1 MTEAFLGVDAG
12 TSGIKV
18 CAFTREGQLIAK
30 AHRAVP
36 VITPYSL
43 WAEIDLERYWAA
55 TAEAIKEVSARVPSI
70 KSIGLAT
77 TCPTTILLDG
87 DGRAVRPGI
96 LYLDGR
102 AQARLDAVVG
112 SDAPA
117 YARETGNR
125 TSTSTCWAA
134 NLAWVR
140 EHEPAAWARVRRVTM
155 LNGFLAR
162 QLSGQDAIEPT
173 QASYSGLM
181 RIGNAEPSWSD
192 DLLAVWGLDAAML
205 PDIRSCTDAIGQVT
219 DAASALTGIRA
230 GTPVAL
236 GAADTAA
243 ASFAVGLV
251 DGGKVF
257 ESVGTSG
264 VITFCLDRPDFDP
277 SFLHRQHIIPGRW
290 LAHGAMSTLGGAF
303 GWLNNKVW
311 PELQT
316 LAELERLAQESIP
329 GANGLLFLPYLA
341 GERSPIWDAEAS
353 GSWLGLLLRHTRQDM
368 VRAVFEGTTFGLR
381 QILERGS
388 AKWGIRPERM
398 LGVGGGA
405 RNRFWGQMKADV
417 LKLDYIMSDMP
428 DAAALG
434 AGLLGA
440 IAAGMF
446 TSAQDAD
453 LPLILENAVPIK
465 PGAQRTLDT
474 YDHMFKIFDSAY
486 PQLRDLMHALADRS
500 SDQYADVETRPR
512 LGTRASG

>member
-1 MTEAFLGVDAG
+1 MTDAFLGVDAG

-18 CAFTREGQLIAK
+18 CAFTREGRLIAK
-30 AHRAVP
+30 AHRTVP
-36 VITPYSL
+36 VITPYPL
-43 WAEIDLERYWAA
+43 WAEVDLDRYWAA
-55 TAEAIKEVSARVPSI
+55 TAEAIREVTERVPSI
-70 KSIGLAT
+70 VSIGLAT
-77 TCPTTILLDG
+77 TCPTTILLDEE
-87 DGRAVRPGI
+87 GRAVRQGI

-102 AQARLDAVVG
+102 AQTKLDAIVG
-112 SDAPA
+112 AEASILT
-117 YARETGNR
+117 RRTGNR
-125 TSTSTCWAA
+125 ASTSTCWAA
-134 NLAWVR
+134 NLAWIR
-140 EHEPAAWARVRRVTM
+140 ENEPSAWARARRITM

-162 QLSGQDAIEPT
+162 QLSGCDGIEPT

-181 RIGNAEPSWSD
+181 RVGDPQAAWCD
-192 DLLAVWGLDAAML
+192 DLLAVWGLDPALL
-205 PDIRSCTDAIGQVT
+205 PDIRSCTDQIGQVKQT
-219 DAASALTGIRA
+219 AALLTGLKA

-243 ASFAVGLV
+243 ASFAVGLT
-251 DGGKVF
+251 DTGEVF

-264 VITFCLDRPDFDP
+264 VITFCLDKPDFEP
-277 SFLHRQHIIPGRW
+277 SFLHRQHIVPGRW

-303 GWLNNKVW
+303 GWLNNKIW

-316 LAELERLAQESIP
+316 LAELERLAQESVP

-388 AKWGIRPERM
+388 VKWGIRPDRI
-398 LGVGGGA
+398 LSVGGGA

-434 AGLLGA
+434 ASLLGA
-440 IAAGMF
+440 IAAGQF
-446 TSAQDAD
+446 KGPGDPE
-453 LPLILENAVPIK
+453 LPLISAKSTAIR
-465 PGAQRTLDT
+465 PGTGQTIET
-474 YDHMFKIFDSAY
+474 YDRMFKIFDSAY
-486 PQLRDLMHALADRS
+486 PQMRDLMHALADRGANH
-500 SDQYADVETRPR
+500 YADDETRQH
-512 LGTRASG
+512 LGTRATG

>member
-18 CAFTREGQLIAK
+18 CAFTRKGRLLAK

-36 VITPYSL
+36 VVTPYPL
-43 WAEIDLERYWAA
+43 WAEIDLDRYWAA
-55 TAEAIKEVSARVPSI
+55 TADAIREVAARVPAI
-70 KSIGLAT
+70 VSIGLAT
-77 TCPTTILLDG
+77 TCPTTILLDESG
-87 DGRAVRPGI
+87 EAVRPGI

-102 AQARLDAVVG
+102 AQARLGAVVG
-112 SDAPA
+112 SNTEA
-117 YARETGNR
+117 YAERTGNR
-125 TSTSTCWAA
+125 ASTSTCWAA
-134 NLAWVR
+134 NLAWIR
-140 EHEPAAWARVRRVTM
+140 EHEPAAWARTRRVTM

-162 QLSGQDAIEPT
+162 RLGGRDGIEPT

-181 RIGNAEPSWSD
+181 RIGEAEAAWDP
-192 DLLAVWGLDAAML
+192 DLLAVWSLDAGLL
-205 PDIRSCTDAIGQVT
+205 PEISACTDMIGRVT
-219 DAASALTGIRA
+219 EDASSLTGIPA

-243 ASFAVGLV
+243 ASFAVGLM

-264 VITFCLDRPDFDP
+264 VITFCLDRPDFEP
-277 SFLHRQHIIPGRW
+277 SFLHRQHIVPGRW

-311 PELQT
+311 PELKT
-316 LAELERLAQESIP
+316 LAELERLAQESVP
-329 GANGLLFLPYLA
+329 GANGLIFLPYLA

-388 AKWGIRPERM
+388 AKWGTRPERM
-398 LGVGGGA
+398 LSVGGA

-417 LKLDYIMSDMP
+417 LKLDYVMSDMP

-440 IAAGMF
+440 VAAGVF
-446 TSAQDAD
+446 AGTRASD
-453 LPLILENAVPIK
+453 LPLISANALPIK
-465 PGAQRTLDT
+465 PGSQRTLDT
-474 YDHMFKIFDSAY
+474 YDRMFKIFDAAY
-486 PQLRDLMHALADRS
+486 PQLRDLMHALADRGA
-500 SDQYADVETRPR
+500 DQYAEGETRTR